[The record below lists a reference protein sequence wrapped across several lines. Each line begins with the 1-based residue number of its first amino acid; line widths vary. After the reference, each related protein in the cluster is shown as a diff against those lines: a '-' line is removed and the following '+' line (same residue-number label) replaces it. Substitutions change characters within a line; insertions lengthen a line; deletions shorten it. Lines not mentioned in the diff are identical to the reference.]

1 MTFAN
6 VNVFEVYGETVVP
19 VFEGFE
25 FNGAARFTDYS
36 TSGRVETWKAG
47 FTYQPID
54 DITLRV
60 TQSRDI
66 RAPNMSELYDA
77 GRARTNAVQVD
88 GYSVDFT
95 QNLTGTPTVGPEEAD
110 TLGIGLVF

>member
-1 MTFAN
+1 MSSKFM
-6 VNVFEVYGETVVP
+6 VSCGP
-19 VFEGFE
+19 VFKVE

-36 TSGRVETWKAG
+36 TSVELKWKVASP
-47 FTYQPID
+47 THW

-77 GRARTNAVQVD
+77 GRARTIR
-88 GYSVDFT
+88 YRLMDF
-95 QNLTGTPTVGPEEAD
+95 LLILPR
-110 TLGIGLVF
+110 I